1 MSHTTLGL
9 LLEQVLAKQVGG
21 LVVPEKVSLKAAI
34 VIGVKNWSILIDAGK
49 VGITIVLPV
58 EQLAGTTIVN
68 EKLYYDCGTEGKFKS
83 EQIIVTAK
91 LPAISDVCRVSMLKS

>member
-1 MSHTTLGL
+1 M
-9 LLEQVLAKQVGG
+9 
-21 LVVPEKVSLKAAI
+21 KAAI
-34 VIGVKNWSILIDAGK
+34 VVGGVDWLILIDAGK

-91 LPAISDVCRVSMLKS
+91 LPAISDVYRVSMLKS

>member
-1 MSHTTLGL
+1 M
-9 LLEQVLAKQVGG
+9 
-21 LVVPEKVSLKAAI
+21 VPEKVSLKAGI
-34 VIGVKNWSILIDAGK
+34 VIGIKNWSILIDAGR

-91 LPAISDVCRVSMLKS
+91 LPAISDVYRVSMLKS

>member
-1 MSHTTLGL
+1 MGL
-9 LLEQVLAKQVGG
+9 LPLEQVLARQVGG
-21 LVVPEKVSLKAAI
+21 LLVPEKVSLKAGI

-68 EKLYYDCGTEGKFKS
+68 EKLYYDCGTEGKFES
-83 EQIIVTAK
+83 EHRIVTVDV
-91 LPAISDVCRVSMLKS
+91 PATSDVYRVSTLKS